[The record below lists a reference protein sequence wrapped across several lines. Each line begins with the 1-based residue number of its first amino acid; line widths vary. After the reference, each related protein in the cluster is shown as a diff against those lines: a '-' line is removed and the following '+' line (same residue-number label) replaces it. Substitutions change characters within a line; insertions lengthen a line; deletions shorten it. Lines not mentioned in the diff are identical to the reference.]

1 MGVLD
6 GLSYLKN
13 KASFNRKLSFTVDIL
28 FFDWMA
34 IPCTNLISKIS
45 WITPNMVT
53 VMSGI
58 IGVVA
63 AYFFLLNELIF
74 GVLFIYISFLLDCVD
89 GNLARKTNRTSQIGA
104 KLDNTA
110 DTIKKIACITALTYV
125 SDYPLYFV
133 ILLVFVHYAL
143 QRIFP
148 LAYRVKTR
156 NLRFTSR
163 GLEPLFSSYD
173 LLVILLLF
181 GPIINFEVTL
191 VFIILIQIVSG
202 IYSRTKKV

>member
-63 AYFFLLNELIF
+63 AYFFL
-74 GVLFIYISFLLDCVD
+74 
-89 GNLARKTNRTSQIGA
+89 RQI
-104 KLDNTA
+104 L
-110 DTIKKIACITALTYV
+110 
-125 SDYPLYFV
+125 
-133 ILLVFVHYAL
+133 
-143 QRIFP
+143 
-148 LAYRVKTR
+148 
-156 NLRFTSR
+156 
-163 GLEPLFSSYD
+163 
-173 LLVILLLF
+173 
-181 GPIINFEVTL
+181 
-191 VFIILIQIVSG
+191 
-202 IYSRTKKV
+202 